1 MAYICETLT
10 APNLITGNQTCTKWI
25 LEQPSSSILPTL
37 STADK
42 DAMLL
47 WFVSI
52 FAVVFVVRSIIR
64 LF

>member
-1 MAYICETLT
+1 MAHICEQLST
-10 APNLITGNQTCTKWI
+10 PNIDTGLQTC
-25 LEQPSSSILPTL
+25 EQWAVYEPSSSILPTL

-52 FAVVFVVRSIIR
+52 FVVVFVVKSILR